1 MRKISALILAA
12 AMLLTLTACDGN
24 TTSSDVGSQSD
35 VGGQSDMSG
44 QSTSGTSGTSGDSAD
59 GLSALP
65 EWDYVSLVRD
75 NYEKYFIASSS
86 PENGLP
92 NVSNNL
98 IIPSLKTAV
107 EEDGTGRMKS
117 LLERFTSET
126 SFSERIKLTDEILN
140 LLCKTDAITEQNSV
154 FSPKKLAI
162 LEGFWGTG
170 DEFPAPTAQLTA
182 EPLEEAYKFLTER
195 YCMAMIGSEV
205 LPYVDLIGSKRDD
218 SGKYYPDMESY
229 NKQVFED
236 WKSGK
241 LTEKQLFDNALY
253 LAYYGVM
260 RDKDLIMLEEFRE
273 YAAANAPEALTVIN
287 TAANEASDLF
297 SGINDVVIAKVTVN
311 MPESDNSG
319 ASDTSGENA
328 QS

>member
-12 AMLLTLTACDGN
+12 AVLLLTACDGT
-24 TTSSDVGSQSD
+24 TTSYDVGSQSD
-35 VGGQSDMSG
+35 VGGQFDISG
-44 QSTSGTSGTSGDSAD
+44 QSTSGTSETSGDSAD
-59 GLSALP
+59 GLSAMP

-98 IIPSLKTAV
+98 IVPSLKTAV
-107 EEDGTGRMKS
+107 DEDSRMKP
-117 LLERFTSET
+117 LLEKFVSEA
-126 SFSERIKLTDEILN
+126 SLSERIKLTDEILN

-182 EPLEEAYKFLTER
+182 EPLEEAYTFLTER

-205 LPYVDLIGSKRDD
+205 LPYIDLIGSKRDD

-236 WKSGK
+236 WESGK

-260 RDKDLIMLEEFRE
+260 RDKNLTMLEEFRA
-273 YAAANAPEALTVIN
+273 YAAVNAPEALAVIN

-297 SGINDVVIAKVTVN
+297 SGINDVVITKVTVN
-311 MPESDNSG
+311 NPESDNSG
-319 ASDTSGENA
+319 ASDISGENG

>member
-12 AMLLTLTACDGN
+12 AMLLLTACDGN
-24 TTSSDVGSQSD
+24 TTSSDVGSS
-35 VGGQSDMSG
+35 SDMSG
-44 QSTSGTSGTSGDSAD
+44 QSASGTSETSGDSAG
-59 GLSALP
+59 GLSALS

-92 NVSNNL
+92 NVPNNL
-98 IIPSLKTAV
+98 IVPSLKTAV
-107 EEDGTGRMKS
+107 DEDSRMKP
-117 LLERFTSET
+117 LLEKFVSEA
-126 SFSERIKLTDEILN
+126 SLSERIKLTDEILN
-140 LLCKTDAITEQNSV
+140 LLCKTDAITEQSAV
-154 FSPKKLAI
+154 FSPKKLTI

-170 DEFPAPTAQLTA
+170 DEFPVPTAQLTA
-182 EPLEEAYKFLTER
+182 EPLEEAYTFLTER

-205 LPYVDLIGSKRDD
+205 LPYIDLIGIKRDD
-218 SGKYYPDMESY
+218 SGKYFPDMESY

-236 WKSGK
+236 WGSGK

-260 RDKDLIMLEEFRE
+260 RDKDLTMLEEFRA
-273 YAAANAPEALTVIN
+273 YAAANAPETLSVIN

-297 SGINDVVIAKVTVN
+297 SGINGVVITKVTVN
-311 MPESDNSG
+311 NPESGNSN
-319 ASDTSGENA
+319 ASDTSGENG

>member
-12 AMLLTLTACDGN
+12 AVLLLTACDGT
-24 TTSSDVGSQSD
+24 TTSDD
-35 VGGQSDMSG
+35 VGGSSDISAPQSSV
-44 QSTSGTSGTSGDSAD
+44 QSESSDEAANA
-59 GLSALP
+59 LSAMP

-98 IIPSLKTAV
+98 IVPSLKTAV
-107 EEDGTGRMKS
+107 DEDSRMKP
-117 LLERFTSET
+117 LLEKFVSEA
-126 SFSERIKLTDEILN
+126 SLSERIKLTDEILN

-182 EPLEEAYKFLTER
+182 EPLEEAYTFLTER

-205 LPYVDLIGSKRDD
+205 LPYIDLIGSKRND

-229 NKQVFED
+229 NKRVFED
-236 WKSGK
+236 WESGK

-260 RDKDLIMLEEFRE
+260 RDKNLTMLEEFRAC
-273 YAAANAPEALTVIN
+273 AAVNAPEAFAVIN

-311 MPESDNSG
+311 NPESDNSG
-319 ASDTSGENA
+319 ASDTSGENG

>member
-12 AMLLTLTACDGN
+12 AILLLTACDGT
-24 TTSSDVGSQSD
+24 TTSDD
-35 VGGQSDMSG
+35 VGGSSDISAPQSSV
-44 QSTSGTSGTSGDSAD
+44 QSESSDEAANA
-59 GLSALP
+59 LSAMP

-98 IIPSLKTAV
+98 IVPSLKTAV
-107 EEDGTGRMKS
+107 EEDGTGKMKS
-117 LLERFTSET
+117 LLEQFTSEK
-126 SFSERIKLTDEILN
+126 SLYERIKLTDEILN
-140 LLCKTDAITEQNSV
+140 ILCKTDAITEQNSV

-182 EPLEEAYKFLTER
+182 EPLEEAYTFLTER

-205 LPYVDLIGSKRDD
+205 LPYIDLIGSKRDD

-236 WKSGK
+236 WESGK

-260 RDKDLIMLEEFRE
+260 RDKNLTMLEEFRA
-273 YAAANAPEALTVIN
+273 YAAANAPETLAVIN

-297 SGINDVVIAKVTVN
+297 SGINGVVITKVTVN
-311 MPESDNSG
+311 NPESGNSN
-319 ASDTSGENA
+319 ASDTSGENG

>member
-12 AMLLTLTACDGN
+12 AMLLTLTACDGT
-24 TTSSDVGSQSD
+24 TTSDD
-35 VGGQSDMSG
+35 VGGSSDISAPQSSV
-44 QSTSGTSGTSGDSAD
+44 QSESSDEAANA
-59 GLSALP
+59 LSAMP

-98 IIPSLKTAV
+98 IVPSLKTAV
-107 EEDGTGRMKS
+107 DEDSRMKP
-117 LLERFTSET
+117 LLEKFVSEA
-126 SFSERIKLTDEILN
+126 SLSERIKLTDEILN

-182 EPLEEAYKFLTER
+182 EPLEEAYTFLTER

-205 LPYVDLIGSKRDD
+205 LPYIDLIGSKRDD

-236 WKSGK
+236 WESGR

-260 RDKDLIMLEEFRE
+260 RDKNLTMLEEFRA
-273 YAAANAPEALTVIN
+273 YAAANAPEALAVIN

-311 MPESDNSG
+311 NPESDNSG
-319 ASDTSGENA
+319 SSDTSGENS